1 VTNNDEDT
9 DRGRLAHLLSSK
21 LNLLH
26 SSAPTLLGRTMF
38 LVENVLN
45 LVVRLGNLWVILDVF
60 EDTMGYGN
68 DLIQDGPFGRV
79 GPRPAPSVPSRSVY
93 FQQLM
98 TCAFS
103 SKLPIFQRSAERL
116 EPISYSESI
125 NCGDMAH
132 FVSNRCHIPSSAK
145 SRPLQHLLPS
155 AFGRFREK

>member
-1 VTNNDEDT
+1 
-9 DRGRLAHLLSSK
+9 
-21 LNLLH
+21 
-26 SSAPTLLGRTMF
+26 MF

-45 LVVRLGNLWVILDVF
+45 LVVRLGNLWVIRDVF

-98 TCAFS
+98 ICAFS
-103 SKLPIFQRSAERL
+103 SKLPIFQRSPERL

-132 FVSNRCHIPSSAK
+132 FVSIMRSSGACGVVMRAL
-145 SRPLQHLLPS
+145 SSWPLRPFPTPHDQVLESDRVKKCEQ
-155 AFGRFREK
+155 